1 MNNVS
6 ARLELLRKRLATY
19 LNIIRTTLPIRSSLG
34 WRKQLALFHSSAYRQ
49 TAWRMI
55 WPLLAF
61 AAAYIMAWSYLFV
74 SAFLGAHPPPAP
86 LFPPEAV
93 LITALLLTPPR
104 RWWIYLVAAFLIQVP
119 ILAYLHLPLWW
130 NLLGFTPD
138 AIEPVVAVGLMRLFI
153 PVPPRFASQREV
165 SVYTASVIIAVLLAA
180 TVGSAVNAIGG
191 EPYWT
196 SWRTWVLSDTLAN
209 LVLAPNLILWISV
222 GFAGLRAGSRRR
234 YAEAMLLYGGLLV
247 LGLLAYN
254 SRFQDDG
261 TAHALLYLPVPLLLW
276 AAVRFGPRGIASA
289 LALITILAIPAV
301 ANALGPFA
309 SQSVPA
315 PSTLGNVFILQMFL
329 LVIGVPLFFLAALV
343 EDRKQTE
350 AALQSSELRFRA
362 AFESAATGMMLVD
375 LNGHIL
381 QTNHPATEMLGY
393 SEPELRTHTFM
404 DFTYPD
410 DLPPN
415 LDLLRRARA
424 GEIDSYQLEKRF
436 RHKAGHLLWGRVSAG
451 VVRDAQNRPCYLVGQ
466 LEDIT
471 ERKRL
476 GQELAEQA
484 EQLDRI
490 FEGIGE
496 GVLVYDAEG
505 RVVRVNAAARR
516 LLGLDTVPI
525 DLLQIPI
532 DARLALY
539 TPRSGQESQLLTPSN
554 RLAARALRGDVL
566 GEVESQDIRMRTLD
580 ERELEVSASVAPLR
594 DPAGQTVGA
603 VLILS
608 DRTERNRL
616 AREREEAL
624 ASEQTVRV
632 VNEWLDTFLAI
643 AAHDLRSPVAVV
655 KLETQMA
662 KRRLLQAA
670 GQAQSDDSQRLQL
683 FTQMGKGLEKA
694 ERNLDRLSRLI
705 GQLLDVSRVRS
716 GKLVLDRKPC
726 LLAGVV
732 GACVEEQRLLNPTRT
747 ITLNLCESGEADTRQ
762 LVVSADADRLCQVLT
777 NYLTNAVR
785 YSPGDKPIEVSLRL
799 VGKGAETENSLE
811 CPPADAMEH
820 MADVM
825 GCGMARVE
833 VRDHGPGIPP
843 EEQETIWG
851 RFQRAR
857 SVMEVSGLGL
867 GLYISQT
874 IVDMHG
880 GHVGVESIVGQ
891 GSTFWFTVP
900 TIPGGGDVEIR
911 PVVEG

>member
-1 MNNVS
+1 MKNVS
-6 ARLELLRKRLATY
+6 ARLDLLRQRLATY
-19 LNIIRTTLPIRSSLG
+19 LASVKTTLSIWRSLG
-34 WRKQLALFHSSAYRQ
+34 WRKQLTLLYSYVYRQ
-49 TAWRMI
+49 AVYRQAAWRMI

-61 AAAYIMAWSYLFV
+61 AAAYIVAWSYLFV

-119 ILAYLHLPLWW
+119 ILAYLHVPLWW
-130 NLLGFTPD
+130 NLLGYTPD
-138 AIEPVVAVGLMRLFI
+138 AIEPLVAVGLMRWLI
-153 PVPPRFASQREV
+153 AVPPRFASQREV
-165 SVYTASVIIAVLLAA
+165 SVYTASVIVAVLLAA

-209 LVLAPNLILWISV
+209 LVLAPNLILWIGI
-222 GFAGLRAGSRRR
+222 GFAGLRAGWRQR
-234 YAEAMLLYGGLLV
+234 YAEAMVLYGGLLI
-247 LGLLAYN
+247 LGLLAFN

-261 TAHALLYLPVPLLLW
+261 TAHAILYLPVPLLLW

-309 SQSVPA
+309 SESVPA
-315 PSTLGNVFILQMFL
+315 PSTLGNVFILQIFL

-343 EDRKQTE
+343 EERKRAE
-350 AALQSSELRFRA
+350 VALQSSELRFRA

-375 LNGHIL
+375 LYGQIL
-381 QTNHPATEMLGY
+381 QTNHPVVEMLGY
-393 SEPELRTHTFM
+393 TESELRTHTFM
-404 DFTYPD
+404 DLTYPD

-451 VVRDAQNRPCYLVGQ
+451 VVRDAENRPRYLVGQ

-476 GQELAEQA
+476 GLELAEQA

-496 GVLVYDAEG
+496 GVLVYDAQG
-505 RVVRVNAAARR
+505 HVARANAAARR
-516 LLGLDTVPI
+516 LLGLDTVPS
-525 DLLQIPI
+525 DQLQLPI

-539 TPRSGQESQLLTPSN
+539 ASVSGQESHLLTPSN
-554 RLAARALRGDVL
+554 WLAARALRGDVPE
-566 GEVESQDIRMRTLD
+566 EVESQDIRMRTLD
-580 ERELEVSASVAPLR
+580 GRDLEVSASVAPLR
-594 DPAGQTVGA
+594 DPAGEVVGA

-616 AREREEAL
+616 AREREEAQ
-624 ASEQTVRV
+624 ASERALRV
-632 VNEWLDTFLAI
+632 INEWLDTFLAI
-643 AAHDLRSPVAVV
+643 AAHDLRSPVTVI

-662 KRRLLQAA
+662 KRRLVQAA
-670 GQAQSDDSQRLQL
+670 DQTQSEDSQQLQL
-683 FTQMGKGLEKA
+683 FTQMGQSLSKA

-705 GQLLDVSRVRS
+705 GQLLDVTRIRS

-726 LLAGVV
+726 LLADVV
-732 GACVEEQRLLNPTRT
+732 RASVEEQRLLNPTRT
-747 ITLNLCESGEADTRQ
+747 ITLDLCDSGESDTRQ
-762 LVVSADADRLCQVLT
+762 LVVSADADRLCQVLS

-799 VGKGAETENSLE
+799 VSQGVETENGIE
-811 CPPADAMEH
+811 CPPADAREH
-820 MADVM
+820 LVDVVE
-825 GCGMARVE
+825 CGMARVE
-833 VRDHGPGIPP
+833 VRDHGPGIPS
-843 EEQETIWG
+843 EDQETIWG

-857 SVMEVSGLGL
+857 SVMEATGLGL

-880 GHVGVESIVGQ
+880 GHVGVESTVGE

-900 TIPGGGDVEIR
+900 TVQEAYHPN
-911 PVVEG
+911 